1 MIGAQRNSKVDTF
14 LLLESSLLNSQLSYA
29 AFWLWSYLFIDNNML
44 ASLLR
49 NDNGFEKGLEVY
61 LASKGESIDEL
72 QLQSSCQAT

>member
-1 MIGAQRNSKVDTF
+1 
-14 LLLESSLLNSQLSYA
+14 
-29 AFWLWSYLFIDNNML
+29 ML

-72 QLQSSCQAT
+72 QLQSSRQAT